1 MNENIF
7 LLKIVHYYFDDII
20 KFEDLDLDNSLIEEK
35 SYENVSVNDIS
46 YKTLVG
52 AKA

>member
-1 MNENIF
+1 MNENKF
-7 LLKIVHYYFDDII
+7 LSKIIHYYFDDII

-35 SYENVSVNDIS
+35 SYENVLVNDIS